1 MQEHD
6 FDKKHIS
13 VEYTTPSSEK
23 STSHSSIRKNAIL
36 QGYDI
41 GYLDGRNH
49 VLSLITEWAKD
60 KSAEDIVNALSD
72 KETIE
77 DELQRFNPGF
87 FNNYDENIG
96 PIY

>member
-1 MQEHD
+1 MQEHN
-6 FDKKHIS
+6 FDKKPIS
-13 VEYTTPSSEK
+13 VESTTLSSGK
-23 STSHSSIRKNAIL
+23 STSASIRKDAIL

-49 VLSLITEWAKD
+49 ALSLITEWAKA
-60 KSAEDIVNALSD
+60 KSAEDILSALSD
-72 KETIE
+72 KESIE

-87 FNNYDENIG
+87 FNNYDKNIG